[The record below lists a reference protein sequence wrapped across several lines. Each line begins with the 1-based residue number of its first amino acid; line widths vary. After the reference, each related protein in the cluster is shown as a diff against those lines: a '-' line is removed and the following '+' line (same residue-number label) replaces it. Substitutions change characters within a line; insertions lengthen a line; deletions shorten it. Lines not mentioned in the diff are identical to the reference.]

1 MSVKVIYY
9 SRKGHTKLIADAI
22 GEVCG
27 VEAINIAEP
36 HSLGETDLLFV
47 GMGVYA
53 GKADQSLLD
62 YLDNLPANM
71 IKGAAVFSTSA
82 STRDRCEMVV
92 NILEHKGIT
101 VYPKHLCLKGQFLF
115 FNLKHPDE
123 NDILKAQAFAQEVL
137 QSFQG

>member
-9 SRKGHTKLIADAI
+9 SRKGHTKTIAEAI

-27 VEAINIAEP
+27 VEALDIQEP
-36 HSLGETDLLFV
+36 HALGQTDLLFV

-62 YLDNLPANM
+62 YLDNLPVNM

-115 FNLKHPDE
+115 FNLNHPNE
-123 NDILKAQAFAQEVL
+123 TDIAQAKRFAQEVL
-137 QSFQG
+137 ESFQG